1 MVQLAPNSEKSLVYT
16 DSGTSITMIDRKIK
30 NVSISNVYIYTIAV
44 PTRIRDIGNDIYKTS
59 EYIIHEI
66 YLPDSTDKDGKIVIA
81 KTTIREIYLVNSLAA
96 GILIGNDVLVSEGIN
111 LLFSKKVA
119 YIRSYRVDVPIEV

>member
-1 MVQLAPNSEKSLVYT
+1 MYT
-16 DSGTSITMIDRKIK
+16 DSGTSITIIDRKIK
-30 NVSISNVYIYTIAV
+30 DVSIPNVYIHTIAV
-44 PTRIRDIGNDIYKTS
+44 PARVRGIENDIYKTS

-66 YLPDSTDKDGKIVIA
+66 YLPDSTDKDDKIVIA
-81 KTTIREIYLVNSLAA
+81 KTTMREIYLVDSLAA
-96 GILIGNDVLVSEGIN
+96 DILIGNDVLVSEEIN